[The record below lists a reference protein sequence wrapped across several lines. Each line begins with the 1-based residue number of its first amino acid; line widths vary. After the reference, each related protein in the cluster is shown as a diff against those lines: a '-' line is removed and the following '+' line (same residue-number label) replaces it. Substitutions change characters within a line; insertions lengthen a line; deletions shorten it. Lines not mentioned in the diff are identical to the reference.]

1 MSHLHYGNEVRIQ
14 LDSADMRQIME
25 AVAAHATRG
34 GWVTVTDAQGR
45 EWSIL
50 VSAGIP
56 IWVTDEA

>member
-1 MSHLHYGNEVRIQ
+1 VSHLHYGNEVRIA

-34 GWVTVTDAQGR
+34 GWVTVTDVQGR

>member
-34 GWVTVTDAQGR
+34 GWVTVTDVQGR